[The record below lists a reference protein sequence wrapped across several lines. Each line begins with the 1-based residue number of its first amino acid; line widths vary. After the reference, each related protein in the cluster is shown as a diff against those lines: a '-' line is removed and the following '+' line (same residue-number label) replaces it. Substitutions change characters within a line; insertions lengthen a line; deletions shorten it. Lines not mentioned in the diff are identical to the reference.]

1 MLSNHFLG
9 VNSTIVIIQNSVC
22 DIRKNTPISFIERSR
37 QIDSQKHDEN
47 QVVII
52 ALSDEAFMKLLED
65 FNRNETRKVATCR
78 ITHSTVREHN
88 TVEMFTEE
96 ESLNLDIAVSLFRRL
111 VGPYTDT
118 ETRSLA
124 CHSFSPKD
132 SLAWSTHTS
141 AQTSRSC
148 GTAGP
153 AVIDSRG
160 PSSIF
165 KSPNIRCFVAKFSL
179 S

>member
-9 VNSTIVIIQNSVC
+9 VNSTIVIIQNSFC

-37 QIDSQKHDEN
+37 QIDSQKHNEN
-47 QVVII
+47 QEVII

-65 FNRNETRKVATCR
+65 FNRNETRKVADCR
-78 ITHSTVREHN
+78 MTHTTVREHN

-96 ESLNLDIAVSLFRRL
+96 ESLNLDSIAVSLFRRQ

-118 ETRSLA
+118 ETRSFA

-148 GTAGP
+148 GTG
-153 AVIDSRG
+153 G
-160 PSSIF
+160 HQ
-165 KSPNIRCFVAKFSL
+165 
-179 S
+179 